1 MGAAKNGAMANL
13 TLEMR
18 VLQRAAEV
26 LGGERVLARRLRVPM
41 PSLLAWIKGT
51 DRPTRSVF
59 LETVD
64 ILIEHG
70 DTSSLTGVAVK
81 PPAAGAAHGTP
92 GGKEEA

>member
-1 MGAAKNGAMANL
+1 MAKL

-26 LGGERVLARRLRVPM
+26 LGGERALARRLRVPM
-41 PSLLAWIKGT
+41 PSLLAWIRGN
-51 DRPTRSVF
+51 DRPTRTVF
-59 LETVD
+59 LETID

-70 DTSSLTGVAVK
+70 DTSSLTGVAVQ
-81 PPAAGAAHGTP
+81 PPAAGAARGLP